1 MTKFSAFG
9 ADLKAGVQQVE
20 TAVVVLDAALV
31 GTSGDAH
38 VITTCTGMTGS
49 AITTDVAVL
58 DTDNA
63 DSVAAKIRAA
73 LNLNANITALFTV
86 GGSGPYVTL
95 TKKVAAANI
104 ADLNI
109 AIADDTSAGITD
121 DASSNNTTAGVA
133 PATIAQVQNIGGP
146 GLALDTEDVTT
157 HDQATAYEEVVS
169 TVLRSGEI
177 SLDIVYDPAAA
188 THNATTGLLKW
199 MDDKTRVYFDLT
211 FMSTYNWIFNG
222 YVTGFEPSAPQDGA
236 LTASVTIKLD
246 GAPTLE

>member
-1 MTKFSAFG
+1 MTKYSAFG

-31 GTSGDAH
+31 GTSGDAT
-38 VITTCTGMTGS
+38 VTTTCTGMTGS
-49 AITTDVAVL
+49 PIATTVAVL
-58 DTDNA
+58 NTDSA
-63 DSVAAKIRAA
+63 DGVATKIRTE
-73 LNLNANITALFTV
+73 LNLNANITALFTI

-95 TKKVAAANI
+95 TKKIPAANI

-109 AIADDTSAGITD
+109 AVADDTSAGITD
-121 DASSNNTTAGVA
+121 DATSDNTQAGVA
-133 PATIAQVQNIGGP
+133 LDTIAYVQSMGGP

-157 HDQATAYEEVVS
+157 HDQTTAFEEVVS
-169 TVLRSGEI
+169 TVLRSGEL
-177 SLDIVYDPAAA
+177 SLDIVYDPAET
-188 THNATTGLLKW
+188 THNATAGLLKW
-199 MDDKTRVYFDLT
+199 LDDKTRVYFDLT

-222 YVTGFEPSAPQDGA
+222 YVTGFEPSEPHDGA